1 MIATTDSLIAAFKL
15 GQMHDNLQSKEA
27 AYFFVKKARLR
38 FSF

>member
-1 MIATTDSLIAAFKL
+1 MIAATDSLIAAFKL
-15 GQMHDNLQSKEA
+15 GQMHDNQQSKEA